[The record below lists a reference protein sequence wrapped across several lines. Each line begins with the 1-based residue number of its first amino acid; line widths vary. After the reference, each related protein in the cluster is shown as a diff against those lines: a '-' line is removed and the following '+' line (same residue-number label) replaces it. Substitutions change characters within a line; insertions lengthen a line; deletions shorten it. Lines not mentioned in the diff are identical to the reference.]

1 MLPFQA
7 SKFSLSP
14 TGHKVAP
21 ERDQGK
27 QVSKH
32 RQPGEATRQLTRS
45 EGGSSFKDRRAGEEL
60 REERTC
66 WAPTEQEV
74 LFISEGLNWI
84 MLEVPSRS

>member
-32 RQPGEATRQLTRS
+32 RQPGETTRQLTRS
-45 EGGSSFKDRRAGEEL
+45 EGWQQFQRQGSRRGAAGGEDL
-60 REERTC
+60 LGAHRTGSLVY
-66 WAPTEQEV
+66 Q
-74 LFISEGLNWI
+74 
-84 MLEVPSRS
+84 